1 MQLDLRLLIEDYVC
15 LFGVFHHTRI
25 FHSYRHVTIAVE
37 GCKVWPMLG
46 TRSHW
51 YSYFVFVSVCVDFLC
66 HFEVI
71 DIKIN
76 HYGGIVLSANTFRR
90 YVKWSDPKIDLTHPY
105 VDLLDLLS
113 NCLLFICE
121 HWIMKTCN
129 CIIMSDWSHP
139 DKNIFLTSRH
149 YDNKLTSHVS
159 AKNQHNIWNVD
170 LHVIICDV
178 DLADVNVEFSENV
191 LTYQSLMSSRHI
203 LWWQAHCN

>member
-1 MQLDLRLLIEDYVC
+1 MFVC
-15 LFGVFHHTRI
+15 LGFFITLEFFTHIDTLPLPLKV
-25 FHSYRHVTIAVE
+25 S
-37 GCKVWPMLG
+37 KVWTMLG

-51 YSYFVFVSVCVDFLC
+51 YSYFVFVSGCVDFLC

-71 DIKIN
+71 DVKIN

-90 YVKWSDPKIDLTHPY
+90 YVEWSDPKIDLTHPY

-139 DKNIFLTSRH
+139 DKNIFLTSWH

-159 AKNQHNIWNVD
+159 AKINIT
-170 LHVIICDV
+170 
-178 DLADVNVEFSENV
+178 SEM
-191 LTYQSLMSSRHI
+191 LIYM
-203 LWWQAHCN
+203 